1 MIRAMALNFIEKI
14 RMNLQ
19 DIKLFFKS
27 LSTKQA
33 DSDINEDGID
43 DVDVLNFKNV
53 TMFSLLANNNLSSRK
68 VSRFYSLN
76 MWLVNLYEVFI
87 FDNFTSKIG
96 TFTN

>member
-27 LSTKQA
+27 ISTKQA

>member
-14 RMNLQ
+14 RINLQ

-33 DSDINEDGID
+33 DSDINDDGID

-87 FDNFTSKIG
+87 FDNFTSRIG

>member
-14 RMNLQ
+14 RINLQ
-19 DIKLFFKS
+19 DLKVFFKS

-33 DSDINEDGID
+33 DSDINDDGID
-43 DVDVLNFKNV
+43 DVDALNFKNV

-76 MWLVNLYEVFI
+76 MWLVNLYEIFI

>member
-33 DSDINEDGID
+33 DSDINKDGID

>member
-14 RMNLQ
+14 RINLQ
-19 DIKLFFKS
+19 DLKVFFKS

-33 DSDINEDGID
+33 DSDINDDGID
-43 DVDVLNFKNV
+43 DVDALNFKNV

>member
-1 MIRAMALNFIEKI
+1 MIREMALNFIEKI
-14 RMNLQ
+14 RINLQ
-19 DIKLFFKS
+19 DLKVFFKS

-33 DSDINEDGID
+33 DSDINDDGID

>member
-33 DSDINEDGID
+33 DSDINDDGID

>member
-14 RMNLQ
+14 RINLQ

-33 DSDINEDGID
+33 DSDINDDGID